1 MISQLCPIS
10 CHAWLKGLFLPIL
23 HIFVKT
29 KSHQPTRRFR
39 GEFFNSW
46 KAFCSFT
53 FYTLIFSV
61 PVKLPVS
68 NDGLDEGTSNT
79 VKMGTTSLRI
89 CSCCRSGQFRSRSA
103 LCKTLLN
110 HERHFKE
117 LSPSHRGICL
127 IIFAGTTSFGMLMN
141 PQLREVL
148 CTKLL
153 YMRFNAVKSAHKEI

>member
-1 MISQLCPIS
+1 MDSV
-10 CHAWLKGLFLPIL
+10 LFL
-23 HIFVKT
+23 
-29 KSHQPTRRFR
+29 
-39 GEFFNSW
+39 
-46 KAFCSFT
+46 FT
-53 FYTLIFSV
+53 FSTLIFSV

-68 NDGLDEGTSNT
+68 NGGLDEGTSNS
-79 VKMGTTSLRI
+79 VRLGTSSPRI
-89 CSCCRSGQFRSRSA
+89 CSCCRSGAVQKSFCTFQDA
-103 LCKTLLN
+103 VLN

-153 YMRFNAVKSAHKEI
+153 YMRFNAVKSTHKEI